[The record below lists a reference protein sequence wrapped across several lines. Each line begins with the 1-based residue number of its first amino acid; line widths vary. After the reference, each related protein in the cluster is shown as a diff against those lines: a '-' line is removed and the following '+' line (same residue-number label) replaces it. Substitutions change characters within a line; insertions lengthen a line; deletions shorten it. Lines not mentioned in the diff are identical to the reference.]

1 MTKPEVS
8 LAAVIGVA
16 DQSHG
21 GDVNAKMI
29 LVEGATITA
38 VDPIEW
44 GKAQIAAH
52 SYPRIVQFVDVPP
65 VTTTRKILKRAF
77 N

>member
-1 MTKPEVS
+1 MTKPDVS

-38 VDPIEW
+38 VDPIDW
-44 GKAQIAAH
+44 GKAQITAH

-65 VTTTRKILKRAF
+65 VTTTRKNLKREF

>member
-1 MTKPEVS
+1 MTKPDVS

-16 DQSHG
+16 HQSHG
-21 GDVNAKMI
+21 GDVNAEMI

-44 GKAQIAAH
+44 DDEH
-52 SYPRIVQFVDVPP
+52 LDVPLFRHP
-65 VTTTRKILKRAF
+65 LWPPRSKSWWASFGLPRKSRL
-77 N
+77 